1 MTPYLAIIASSE
13 PVMYQINRVW
23 INRVRPVFQ
32 NILKIILNH
41 LYSIDPTRINDEVE
55 EINTHHTKSSWSIKW
70 FSAIE
75 AITI

>member
-1 MTPYLAIIASSE
+1 MTPYLAIIASNE

-55 EINTHHTKSSWSIKW
+55 EINTLHTKSSWSIKW
-70 FSAIE
+70 LSAIE
-75 AITI
+75 AITT

>member
-1 MTPYLAIIASSE
+1 MTPYLAIIASNE

-32 NILKIILNH
+32 NIMKIILNH

-55 EINTHHTKSSWSIKW
+55 EINTLHTKSSWSIKW
-70 FSAIE
+70 LSATE
-75 AITI
+75 AITT

>member
-1 MTPYLAIIASSE
+1 MTPYLAIIASNE

-55 EINTHHTKSSWSIKW
+55 EINTLHTKSSWSIKW
-70 FSAIE
+70 LSAIE

>member
-1 MTPYLAIIASSE
+1 MTPYLAIIASNE
-13 PVMYQINRVW
+13 PVMYQINRFW

-55 EINTHHTKSSWSIKW
+55 EINTLHTKSSWSIKW
-70 FSAIE
+70 LSAIE